1 MPFNNIMVA
10 GAGAIG
16 SVIAARLALAD
27 LQPTVLARGPTLEA
41 LQRDG
46 LRLDDLSGA
55 HHVRV
60 TATDD
65 ASTSGIQDLIFLC
78 AKAAALPALMAQLRP
93 AIGPNTTLVPGVNGI
108 PWWYFQRE
116 GGRFDNAGVASVD
129 PDAVLLS
136 MVPPQQIV
144 GAVLYMTAEITAPGC
159 VRSDNPYLMVLGETD
174 HRLTPRVQEI
184 SELLAAAGIGARAS
198 ARIRDDVWSKV
209 IGNLTSNPLSVVTG
223 ATLDAIYGAPELRDI
238 VTGVLREATLVAA
251 SYGARIN
258 ADPDAIFA
266 RGASLGAFRTS
277 MLQDHLQ
284 GRPLELAAIG
294 DAVVELAG
302 RYDIPMPTT
311 QILLGLTR
319 YCAAHALLQRTDL
332 QV

>member
-1 MPFNNIMVA
+1 LP
-10 GAGAIG
+10 
-16 SVIAARLALAD
+16 D
-27 LQPTVLARGPTLEA
+27 LMT
-41 LQRDG
+41 
-46 LRLDDLSGA
+46 
-55 HHVRV
+55 
-60 TATDD
+60 
-65 ASTSGIQDLIFLC
+65 
-78 AKAAALPALMAQLRP
+78 QLRP
-93 AIGPNTTLVPGVNGI
+93 AIGPNTTIVPSVNGI

-129 PDAVLLS
+129 PEAVLLS

-144 GAVLYMTAEITAPGC
+144 GAVLYMTAEVTEPGC
-159 VRSDNPYLMVLGETD
+159 VRSDNPYLIVLGETD
-174 HRLTPRVQEI
+174 HTLTPRVQGICEVLV
-184 SELLAAAGIGARAS
+184 EAGIAARAS
-198 ARIRDDVWSKV
+198 ARIRDDVWTKV

-251 SYGARIN
+251 SYGARI
-258 ADPDAIFA
+258 ATDPEAIFA
-266 RGASLGAFRTS
+266 RGAALGAFRTS

-319 YCAAHALLQRTDL
+319 YCAAHALQQRAEYHP
-332 QV
+332 